1 MEFISWSPQAFLTIQ
16 VFYLVSTPTIATA
29 CPPEPYYF
37 ESFIFYRFFIDFPW
51 LWKLEK
57 SVHPFFDKQNCNI
70 TTRPINTASHAFFKS
85 TFPHLILFGG
95 HY

>member
-37 ESFIFYRFFIDFPW
+37 ESFIFYKFFIDFPW
-51 LWKLEK
+51 L
-57 SVHPFFDKQNCNI
+57 
-70 TTRPINTASHAFFKS
+70 
-85 TFPHLILFGG
+85 
-95 HY
+95 